1 MGPSPLCRIPLP
13 GSGGEPLNLPGVRAT
28 GDEAVTRGGQSEED
42 GSRAV
47 LQSDLKRG
55 ETLVR
60 DQLPLAQGLVR
71 LEDFPLDHLIREV
84 DRLERYLQGHSDAWD
99 GSLRGP
105 QRGMGGPP
113 SGRVHLDALREHH
126 HTFRT
131 SSEQVRW
138 FLDVVLREDH
148 GGHRQAL
155 GQYWRLVVEALE
167 WHLAAEREFLFPIPD
182 PSAPA
187 GAGSPER
194 P

>member
-1 MGPSPLCRIPLP
+1 M
-13 GSGGEPLNLPGVRAT
+13 NLPGVRAT
-28 GDEAVTRGGQSEED
+28 GDEAVTRGGQPEED
-42 GSRAV
+42 GSPAV
-47 LQSDLKRG
+47 LQRDLKRG
-55 ETLVR
+55 EALVR
-60 DQLPLAQGLVR
+60 DQLPMAQGLVR
-71 LEDFPLDHLIREV
+71 LEDFPLDHLVREV
-84 DRLERYLQGHSDAWD
+84 DRLERYLREHSDAWD
-99 GSLRGP
+99 GFPRGP
-105 QRGMGGPP
+105 REGAGEPS

-126 HTFRT
+126 RTFRT

-167 WHLAAEREFLFPIPD
+167 WHLAAEREFLLPTPD

-187 GAGSPER
+187 EARFPEG